1 MLLWPAWCTV
11 TMTSLL
17 CTLETF
23 RRKTAALA
31 FESIE
36 GCGDRGL
43 QSPCAS
49 QRVPRNGWEGRHM
62 RLPSMV
68 LSRPAATSAQQLR
81 SLQGV
86 WVPVA
91 ISPGSRLPP
100 QRSSYLE
107 VQMVVASAGVLEG
120 TLHSSEGSRRVF
132 LGSCASL
139 SEQRQE
145 ALSQHQ
151 LLPEQLQARVHEAL
165 DQWHLSS
172 RTLRHCF
179 LGANRQALQ
188 IWYSVMEAVGGV
200 GPATAFAEVASSHSR
215 LRSSTARR
223 SGMRSRLR

>member
-120 TLHSSEGSRRVF
+120 
-132 LGSCASL
+132 ASL